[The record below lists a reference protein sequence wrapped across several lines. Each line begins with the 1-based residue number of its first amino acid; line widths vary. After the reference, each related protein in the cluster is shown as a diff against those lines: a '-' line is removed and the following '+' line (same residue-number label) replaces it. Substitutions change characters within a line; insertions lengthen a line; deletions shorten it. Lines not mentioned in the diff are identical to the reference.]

1 MQLPFP
7 LVEEPDEHAREKGRK
22 LFAGNNSEFLKG
34 VVAMSGLPSADRVE
48 VCFAGR
54 SNVGKSTL
62 INALTGRKALAK
74 TSNTPGRTQQLNFFD
89 LGSRLMLV
97 DLPGYGFAK
106 APRPAVEA
114 WTRLIRAYLKGRPNL
129 VRINLLIDSRHGIK
143 DVDEDFMSM
152 LDQAAVVYQ
161 IVLTKTDKLKAGQL
175 EKLLAG
181 TEEKMRPHVA
191 AFPRMFATSSE
202 KGAGISELRAELATL
217 ATAPQERL

>member
-1 MQLPFP
+1 
-7 LVEEPDEHAREKGRK
+7 VSDEPSDIESGRK
-22 LFAGNNSEFLKG
+22 LFAGGCDFLLS
-34 VVAMSGLPSADRVE
+34 VAHLDQLPSPDMPETA
-48 VCFAGR
+48 FIGR

-175 EKLLAG
+175 EKLIAG
-181 TEEKMRPHVA
+181 TEEKLRPHVA